1 MVTQTN
7 TRMCGSVQISDF
19 LDEFS
24 LVCFYCCDT
33 FLLQDW
39 SKFVKHLK
47 MKHFEQE
54 EAFKMSKYLSQDHD
68 YTPVGSPSVTP
79 ITQRINSN
87 TTIVEP
93 IKIMSTP
100 PVLNLTQAAITPL
113 ISLPILLPPPPLQP
127 KPTNTNN
134 DGHNAKPF
142 SISLASKLIKLLDE
156 TVLNPNFRSTDE
168 DNIVV
173 IKKNVIENL
182 QSKFLSKNITN
193 NTEPIAKCNTDNGE
207 ALNINFQM
215 SSSKLSSK
223 LSRPVYTLDR
233 GEQNVVS
240 VRNVPRVVFK
250 RVIKKRVPTTVSE
263 SESESEVQPTTSH
276 LAQPVLNPKKKL
288 VAKRIVQ
295 QALENIETFENIYQT
310 VKTRPPKVKLEL
322 FPSICYENIYQYSL
336 IAGAFFWRFLYKR
349 Y

>member
-24 LVCFYCCDT
+24 LVCFYCCET

-47 MKHFEQE
+47 IKHFEQE
-54 EAFKMSKYLSQDHD
+54 EAFKMSKYLTQDHD
-68 YTPVGSPSVTP
+68 YTPVGSPSDTP
-79 ITQRINSN
+79 ITQRIKSN
-87 TTIVEP
+87 TMIVEP

-127 KPTNTNN
+127 KPTNTNS

-142 SISLASKLIKLLDE
+142 SITLASKLIKLLDE

-173 IKKNVIENL
+173 IKKNVVGNL
-182 QSKFLSKNITN
+182 QSNFLSKNITN
-193 NTEPIAKCNTDNGE
+193 DTEPISESHTSNNE
-207 ALNINFQM
+207 SLNIKSQM
-215 SSSKLSSK
+215 STSKLSTK
-223 LSRPVYTLDR
+223 LTRPVYTLDR
-233 GEQNVVS
+233 GQQNVVS

-250 RVIKKRVPTTVSE
+250 RVIKKPVPNVSE
-263 SESESEVQPTTSH
+263 TESESEVQPTTSH
-276 LAQPVLNPKKKL
+276 LAQPVINKKKKL

-295 QALENIETFENIYQT
+295 QALENIKTFENIYQT

-322 FPSICYENIYQYSL
+322 FPSTCYDNIY
-336 IAGAFFWRFLYKR
+336 
-349 Y
+349 